1 MEAMKDFVIWF
12 IQSIPAFLLTPPI
25 SAFVGMALLAFTVN
39 ILRRMMRLQKGG
51 IQTSSPAA
59 GTMASLVASAG
70 EIVTE
75 ALSWVSEVA
84 TTITSTPLILLFIL
98 VAFVGLGVGLIRRMM
113 KL

>member
-1 MEAMKDFVIWF
+1 
-12 IQSIPAFLLTPPI
+12 
-25 SAFVGMALLAFTVN
+25 
-39 ILRRMMRLQKGG
+39 
-51 IQTSSPAA
+51 
-59 GTMASLVASAG
+59 MASLVASAG